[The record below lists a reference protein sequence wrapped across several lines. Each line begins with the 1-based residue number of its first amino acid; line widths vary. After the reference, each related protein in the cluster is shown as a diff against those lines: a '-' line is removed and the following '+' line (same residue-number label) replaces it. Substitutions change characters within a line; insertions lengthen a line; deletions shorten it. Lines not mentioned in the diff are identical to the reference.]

1 MHFDKSLSGLG
12 NLPDGAFESSSGE
25 CPSGYV
31 KAQGTRCI
39 RWTSK
44 VAELARCAA
53 YSTICLPIPRAPV
66 VASSQPVNIS
76 VSPQINT
83 QVSPQISPVFQ
94 QQYQPTNSPAT
105 AGTTMSSPPA
115 VPLPPAVSQPVGV
128 NESSQ
133 LPAAPVPAQG
143 PVYVPAPVSAP
154 VYAMAAPE
162 QLPPAPV
169 SAPAPVSETV
179 YTPAPSTPPFDW
191 KIAAILGAVTI
202 GVVILTG
209 NKKG

>member
-1 MHFDKSLSGLG
+1 MHLAGLG
-12 NLPDGAFESSSGE
+12 EIITVDMDDQCHAAGGTVV
-25 CPSGYV
+25 GYIRT
-31 KAQGTRCI
+31 GTAAYDKYGRKI
-39 RWTSK
+39 PGN
-44 VAELARCAA
+44 VRCA
-53 YSTICLPIPRAPV
+53 LPPPAPPPAPV
-66 VASSQPVNIS
+66 SAPAQIT
-76 VSPQINT
+76 VSPVIST

-105 AGTTMSSPPA
+105 AGTTMTGPTA
-115 VPLPPAVSQPVGV
+115 PAVSQPVGV

-133 LPAAPVPAQG
+133 LPAAPVPVQG
-143 PVYVPAPVSAP
+143 PVYAPAPAP

-179 YTPAPSTPPFDW
+179 YTPAPSAPPFDW

-202 GVVILTG
+202 GAVILSG